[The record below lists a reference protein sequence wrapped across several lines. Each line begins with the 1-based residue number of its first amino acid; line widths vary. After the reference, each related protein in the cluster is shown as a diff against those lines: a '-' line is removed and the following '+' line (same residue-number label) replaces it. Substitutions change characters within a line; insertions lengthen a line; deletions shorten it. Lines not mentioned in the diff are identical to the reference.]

1 MDKRLNT
8 LIKAQINESINLKKA
23 LLRDE
28 FIDTIITVGKVV
40 ANAYKNNKKV
50 ILFGN
55 GGSAADAQHIAAE
68 LVGKYRLVRSGLPA
82 LALTTNTSIITAIG
96 NDFSFDDVFSHQI
109 ETFGEEGD
117 IAIGITTSGKSKNV
131 INGLKK
137 ARKRRLTTIV
147 LTGKD
152 GMQLKKI
159 TDYCICVPS
168 VDTPRIQEIH
178 ITIGHIICEIVERLL
193 FR

>member
-1 MDKRLNT
+1 MDKRLNV
-8 LIKAQINESINLKKA
+8 LIKAQINEGINLKRA
-23 LLRDE
+23 LLMDE

-68 LVGKYRLVRSGLPA
+68 LVGKYRLFRAGLPGI
-82 LALTTNTSIITAIG
+82 ALTTNTSIITAIG

-109 ETFGEEGD
+109 ETFGEKGD
-117 IAIGITTSGKSKNV
+117 IAIGITTSGRSKNV

-137 ARKRRLTTIV
+137 ARQKKLITIV
-147 LTGKD
+147 LTGK
-152 GMQLKKI
+152 GGVKLKKI

-193 FR
+193 FK

>member
-1 MDKRLNT
+1 MNT